1 MVILNHL
8 RVICHPDVPSSPTMS
23 SLLPSFPTNMVL
35 SYASTI
41 PPSNQEI
48 NIYTLLQFNRPS
60 QLLPIVPI
68 MTYKAL

>member
-8 RVICHPDVPSSPTMS
+8 RVICQPDVPSPPTMF

-35 SYASTI
+35 SYTSTI

-48 NIYTLLQFNRPS
+48 NIYTLLPFNS
-60 QLLPIVPI
+60 Q
-68 MTYKAL
+68 T